1 MRCMM
6 CGQHATFDH
15 SVFQGTAPTTVRLCD
30 GCTDKVDAPGHLE
43 KIKTAADHDAKSA
56 AVAEFLKAVGK

>member
-30 GCTDKVDAPGHLE
+30 GCVTEVDAPGHLA
-43 KIKTAADHDAKSA
+43 KIKAAPDHDAKSV